1 MSNAR
6 RITILDGGMG
16 HELKLRGISDGTF
29 LAGVL
34 ANQSSSTDSTIVEYI
49 HFDYLNAGC
58 DVITTNSF
66 VAVSVR
72 VTQGVTPYYDAF
84 PFSLFVPDNS

>member
-1 MSNAR
+1 
-6 RITILDGGMG
+6 MG

-49 HFDYLNAGC
+49 HLDYLNTGC

-66 VAVSVR
+66 VAVSA
-72 VTQGVTPYYDAF
+72 TQGVTPYYDAS